1 MSKKTPTPTA
11 SRMNSESR
19 QSIAAPGSRKPSIA
33 PSQSAMSRK
42 QSTIGAPKSA
52 AAPKEEEEKPEA
64 VEVKEVSKIV
74 RTPHKVP
81 PGMDEYTQCCPPG
94 LYRMFFTGATQN
106 AFNIV
111 GEEDITQEDNIKTI
125 NKQAIL
131 EDVYKKN
138 VGSDFSP
145 VRKLV
150 EDYPEEDILVIYD
163 YDFQFDKNY
172 YLCLDLDLKDIIL
185 DVSDLV

>member
-1 MSKKTPTPTA
+1 
-11 SRMNSESR
+11 
-19 QSIAAPGSRKPSIA
+19 
-33 PSQSAMSRK
+33 MSRK
-42 QSTIGAPKSA
+42 QSTVGAPKSA
-52 AAPKEEEEKPEA
+52 AQPKEEEAQPDL
-64 VEVKEVSKIV
+64 VEIKEVVKAV
-74 RTPHKVP
+74 RTPHKIP

-106 AFNIV
+106 AFSIV
-111 GEEDITQEDNIKTI
+111 GEEDITQEENIKTI

-131 EDVYKKN
+131 EDIYKKN

-185 DVSDLV
+185 DVSRIFLFFLLLLLLKITGPEILLIAVIFLLNFLPSVET